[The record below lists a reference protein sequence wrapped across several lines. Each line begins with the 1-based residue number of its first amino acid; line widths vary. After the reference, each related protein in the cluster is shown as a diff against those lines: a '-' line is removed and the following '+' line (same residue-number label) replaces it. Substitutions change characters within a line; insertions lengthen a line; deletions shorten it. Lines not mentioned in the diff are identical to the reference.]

1 MMATE
6 ICVTIDEFRADF
18 PEFAD
23 ESVYTTSALY
33 NLLQQATCYIH
44 NVNYGTLQNKCRKL
58 GIELMLAHLQALK
71 NKIASGQNSTNQIG
85 STSIDSVSVSLVA
98 PPNRNQFEYWLSLTP
113 YGQQYLMLL
122 EAHAPAGLYFG
133 GSFQRVLR

>member
-1 MMATE
+1 MATK
-6 ICVTIDEFRADF
+6 IFLSLDEFRADF

-23 ESVYTTSALY
+23 ESVYPNSALA
-33 NLLQQATCYIH
+33 NLLKQAMCYIH
-44 NVNYGTLQNKCRKL
+44 NVNYGVLQGECRKL
-58 GIELMLAHLQALK
+58 GIELMLAHLQTLK
-71 NKIASGQNSTNQIG
+71 NKIASGENSTNQIG

-98 PPNRNQFEYWLSLTP
+98 PPNKSQFEYWLGLTP

-122 EAHAPAGLYFG
+122 DAHAPAGLYFG